1 MPAWPLTPCPC
12 GDLLDMRPERVLSR
26 PRPRMPRAVCRC
38 ARGRRGLVH
47 QTLHALSRPRPNRA
61 APPTALGACP
71 PLHWPLQQRASVCF
85 DTLALCIPQMFL
97 SPRPLGLGVGW
108 WRPTARSRLVTGWS
122 RRGGPC
128 AVTAGHAQS
137 RRCGSRHG
145 RHGRHGSKSPGRRPI
160 PRHAGVA
167 RPRHACLRDQRC
179 VRSVRRESQRP
190 LEPSSAASP
199 SGASLL
205 T

>member
-1 MPAWPLTPCPC
+1 MLRDASDLFCSMATASRDVSSPDIWVQLLLFPA
-12 GDLLDMRPERVLSR
+12 RP
-26 PRPRMPRAVCRC
+26 PR
-38 ARGRRGLVH
+38 
-47 QTLHALSRPRPNRA
+47 
-61 APPTALGACP
+61 
-71 PLHWPLQQRASVCF
+71 
-85 DTLALCIPQMFL
+85 
-97 SPRPLGLGVGW
+97 

-145 RHGRHGSKSPGRRPI
+145 RHGRHGSKSPGLRPI

-205 T
+205 TCLRRDPEVASTIQNVPRPTRPRCRAVFATPPAAPGSCPGGSQAIGQ